1 MSKALIDLLVLGGG
15 IAVIAFVLWL
25 CSHKKK

>member
-1 MSKALIDLLVLGGG
+1 MSKALIDLLALGAA

-25 CSHKKK
+25 YGRKKK